1 MNRTL
6 TAVAFC
12 LGAAASA
19 QAAGTAYPDKPVQL
33 VVPYTPGGQTDVLG
47 RLIAAKL
54 GEKWNTPVIV
64 ENRPGG
70 GATIGTA
77 HVANSAPDGYTIL
90 EGSVGSV
97 TNPFLLSNL
106 SYDPKALVPIALV
119 GVAPLVMVVNPKVP
133 VTNIKELVAYAKA
146 KPGSFT
152 FASSGNGSS
161 PHITAELFAAK
172 AGIKIT
178 HVPYRG
184 TTPALNDLMG
194 GQVNAAFDTRQTAP
208 YLKAGRLRAIAIA
221 SDKRLP
227 QLPDVPT
234 ITESGVPGVISKSW
248 FGFFVPRGTPA
259 SVQKKLEHDILEV
272 AHQPAVQAKI
282 SDIGLEP
289 ETMNSIDFAT
299 FLVSES
305 EKWGEVIKTQHI
317 TVN

>member
-6 TAVAFC
+6 IAVAFC
-12 LGAAASA
+12 LFAATSA
-19 QAAGTAYPDKPVQL
+19 QAADATYPDRPVQL
-33 VVPYTPGGQTDVLG
+33 VVPYTPGGLTDVLA

-54 GEKWNTPVIV
+54 GEKWNKPVIV

-77 HVANSAPDGYTIL
+77 HVANAAPDGYTIL

-106 SYDPKALVPIALV
+106 SYDPKALLPIALV

-133 VTNIKELVAYAKA
+133 VTTIKELIAYARA

-194 GQVNAAFDTRQTAP
+194 GQVNAAFDTRQTEP

-234 ITESGVPGVISKSW
+234 IAESGVPGVISKSW
-248 FGFFVPRGTPA
+248 FGFFVPRGTPPA
-259 SVQKKLEHDILEV
+259 IRKQLEHDILEV

-282 SDIGLEP
+282 SDIGVEP
-289 ETMNSIDFAT
+289 ETMNTIDFET
-299 FLVSES
+299 FLAAES
-305 EKWGEVIKTQHI
+305 KKWGDVIKTQYI